1 MRAATVPPVS
11 SNGQRR
17 PPRPRI
23 EILPGAATEE
33 ETAAVAAALQ
43 RFLAETAPAPEPR
56 ETTSPWLRAALIEGV
71 GARLP
76 AIPPDPGSGFP
87 LR

>member
-1 MRAATVPPVS
+1 VS

-23 EILPGAATEE
+23 EILPGTATEE